1 MWRDA
6 AIHVVV
12 PAYREERLLPR
23 MLRRVPAFV
32 DRIVVVDDGSDDA
45 TAEAARSVAD
55 PRIDVIRHAENRGV
69 GAAIVT
75 GYRRAF
81 ELGAS
86 VAVVMAG
93 DDQMHPDDLE
103 ALIAPVV
110 RGDADYVKGNR
121 MIHAEARQMPVLRRV
136 AGRALAFATR
146 RATGLSVG
154 DTQCGYTALGADAAA
169 RLPLESLWPSYGY
182 PNDLL
187 GLLAGRRLRVGEVP
201 VRPVYADEASGVR
214 PWHVLTILGVLAR
227 RSLIERRYRRASKPA
242 SGR

>member
-6 AIHVVV
+6 AVHVVV
-12 PAYREERLLPR
+12 PAYREARLLPR

-32 DRIVVVDDGSDDA
+32 DRIVVVDDASDDG
-45 TAEAARSVAD
+45 TAEAARGVPD
-55 PRIDVIRHAENRGV
+55 PRIDVLRHAENRGV

-75 GYRRAF
+75 GYRHAF
-81 ELGAS
+81 GSGAS
-86 VAVVMAG
+86 VAAVMAG

-110 RGDADYVKGNR
+110 HGEADYVKGNR
-121 MIHAEARQMPVLRRV
+121 MIHAEFRRMPFSRRL
-136 AGRALAFATR
+136 AGRALSFATR

-154 DTQCGYTALGADAAA
+154 DTQCGYTALGAAAA
-169 RLPLESLWPSYGY
+169 EQLPLESLWPRYGY

-187 GLLAGRRLRVGEVP
+187 GLLAGRGLRVREVP
-201 VRPVYADEASGVR
+201 VRPVYADESSGVR

-227 RSLIERRYRRASKPA
+227 RTLIESRER
-242 SGR
+242 G

>member
-1 MWRDA
+1 MWREA
-6 AIHVVV
+6 AVHVVV

-23 MLRRVPAFV
+23 MLRRVPGFV
-32 DRIVVVDDGSDDA
+32 DRIVVVDDGSDDG
-45 TAEAARSVAD
+45 TAEAARSVED
-55 PRIDVIRHAENRGV
+55 PRIDVLRHPQNRGV

-81 ELGAS
+81 AHGAS

-136 AGRALAFATR
+136 AGRMLAFATR

-154 DTQCGYTALGADAAA
+154 DTQCGYTALGATAAA
-169 RLPLESLWPSYGY
+169 RLPLENLWPSYGY

-187 GLLAGRRLRVGEVP
+187 GLLAGRRLRVREVP

-214 PWHVLTILGVLAR
+214 PWHVLTVLGVLAR
-227 RSLIERRYRRASKPA
+227 RTVIENRYR
-242 SGR
+242 